1 MQSVVAGLDDENY
14 MYSSDDHE
22 EQEQS
27 ALFDEEDQ
35 VFFSDTDE
43 IESAVPCS
51 NGSVNNGEVSSNY
64 ICHCHIYM
72 FTKFEYLTSTVKHVT
87 HWCGFVVEF

>member
-14 MYSSDDHE
+14 TYSSE
-22 EQEQS
+22 EQEWS

-35 VFFSDTDE
+35 VVFSDTDG

-51 NGSVNNGEVSSNY
+51 NGSVNNCDVSGT
-64 ICHCHIYM
+64 CA
-72 FTKFEYLTSTVKHVT
+72 TTFELIM
-87 HWCGFVVEF
+87 